1 MSLIESAPNN
11 RMHLTGYSGLRPP
24 PPAGDAERW
33 ASPMKQL
40 AVFFGLLAALAA
52 TATVAAGAE
61 ESRRG
66 SKPVCWPLH
75 FSGVVLG
82 ITTDGEVQRILGK
95 GAYRPDQGDAGGR
108 YFVNAKHTAT
118 LHVVSFTDA
127 IVGEVVLTHGV
138 DPAIQAGELKVA
150 TSPFFDPDYG
160 FGNMHALWL
169 GSTKAEVLENLG
181 PPEGDQAR
189 NEWRYSSGCACEL
202 PEYFTISFRK
212 RRIYQVIFS
221 APPG

>member
-1 MSLIESAPNN
+1 MKSLA
-11 RMHLTGYSGLRPP
+11 LFSGLLM
-24 PPAGDAERW
+24 A
-33 ASPMKQL
+33 
-40 AVFFGLLAALAA
+40 AVV
-52 TATVAAGAE
+52 TATGAGAN

-95 GAYRPDQGDAGGR
+95 GAFRPDQGDAGGR
-108 YFVNAKHTAT
+108 YFVNTKRTAT

-127 IVGEVVLTHGV
+127 VVGEVTLSQGV
-138 DPAIQAGELKVA
+138 EPAIQANELKVA
-150 TSPFFDPDYG
+150 TTAFFDPEYG
-160 FGNMHALWL
+160 FGNWHALRL

-181 PPEGDQAR
+181 PPEGDQTE
-189 NEWRYSSGCACEL
+189 NDWKYSSSCACEL
-202 PEYFTISFRK
+202 PQDFTISFRK
-212 RRIYQVIFS
+212 GRVYQVVFS